1 MPFYSDDFLAEL
13 RSRNDIVD
21 VIGSYIELK
30 KKGNSWFG
38 LCPFHN
44 EDHASFSVSRQ
55 KQLYYCFGCG
65 AGGNVINFVQNYE
78 NMSFHE
84 AVKNLADHAGMQV
97 PNTERSREEKE
108 EEKKKMQLLEI
119 QKEAGNY
126 FYLLLRSDRGKRAH
140 EYFLSRGLTE
150 ETIRSFALGYS
161 DQYKDDLYKY
171 LKKKG
176 FKDGQLME
184 SGLCSFNERSGGQ
197 DKFWNRAMFPIL
209 NMSNKVIG
217 FGGRVMGEGEPK
229 YLNSPDT
236 LIFEKGKNLYAMNRA
251 RSTKRPYFLLC
262 EGYMDVISLH
272 QAGFDNAVAALG
284 TAFTIQQAMLF
295 KRLKKSVYLT
305 FDSDPPGVKA
315 ALRAIPMLRSAGVS
329 CKVLNL
335 SPYKDPDELIKAEGA
350 EAFQKK
356 IDEAEN
362 SFFFEVRQDSLQ
374 FDLNDPEQKTA
385 FFDACASR
393 ILKFK
398 DELERENY
406 IEAVAD
412 KYHVGTDL
420 FRNRV
425 AKLGREDGIVRK
437 RVTERAD
444 SDPEM
449 KRKERSSEA
458 AMLSVLAEKPEL
470 YKKVKE
476 ILTPED
482 FVAEPYNRVAKM
494 LFEQLEAG
502 NPDPAA
508 ILDSFGEEDRSKVVG
523 IFHAKPRGLDEEE
536 GLEEQVVREM
546 SIKIK
551 ENSIQVRTAQ
561 ADGKDLELMQKLMQE
576 KIRIDELKGQM

>member
-13 RSRNDIVD
+13 RARNDIVD

-84 AVKNLADHAGMQV
+84 AVKELADHAGMQV

-108 EEKKKMQLLEI
+108 EEKKKMLLLEI

-140 EYFLSRGLTE
+140 DYFLSRGLSE

-161 DQYKDDLYKY
+161 DQYKDDLYRY

-176 FKDGQLME
+176 FKDEQLME

-217 FGGRVMGEGEPK
+217 FGGRVMGDGEPK

-251 RSTKRPYFLLC
+251 RSTKRSYFLLC

-508 ILDSFGEEDRSKVVG
+508 ILDSFGEEERSKVVG
-523 IFHAKPRGLDEEE
+523 IFHAKPKGLDEEE

-561 ADGKDLELMQKLMQE
+561 ADGKDLELLQKLMKE

>member
-140 EYFLSRGLTE
+140 DYFLSRGLSE

-161 DQYKDDLYKY
+161 DQYKDDLYRY

-176 FKDGQLME
+176 FKDEQLME

-217 FGGRVMGEGEPK
+217 FGGRVMGDGEPK

-251 RSTKRPYFLLC
+251 RSTKRSYFLLC

-458 AMLSVLAEKPEL
+458 AMLSILAEKPEL
-470 YKKVKE
+470 YKKVRE

-508 ILDSFGEEDRSKVVG
+508 ILDSFGEEERSKVVG
-523 IFHAKPRGLDEEE
+523 IFHAKPKGLDEEE

-561 ADGKDLELMQKLMQE
+561 ADGKDLELLQKLMKE

>member
-1 MPFYSDDFLAEL
+1 
-13 RSRNDIVD
+13 
-21 VIGSYIELK
+21 
-30 KKGNSWFG
+30 
-38 LCPFHN
+38 
-44 EDHASFSVSRQ
+44 
-55 KQLYYCFGCG
+55 
-65 AGGNVINFVQNYE
+65 
-78 NMSFHE
+78 MSFHE

-108 EEKKKMQLLEI
+108 EEKKKMLLLEI

-140 EYFLSRGLTE
+140 DYFLSRGLSE

-161 DQYKDDLYKY
+161 DQYKDDLYRY

-176 FKDGQLME
+176 FKDEQLME

-458 AMLSVLAEKPEL
+458 AMLSILAEKPEL
-470 YKKVKE
+470 YKKVRE

-561 ADGKDLELMQKLMQE
+561 ADGKDLELLQKLMKE